1 LENTELNITEVI
13 SGVINSLL
21 ESLFNSIDSNL
32 FTILDDITFLNTDIL
47 KTDSFEKILGTSS
60 VSGILLVANSLLIG
74 FILYYSLKLLLSN
87 FTYID
92 MERPYQFIFK
102 LILCTIFMN
111 FSFFLCEQFIN
122 LIWLVSSS
130 IRNIGENLF
139 NTNICFYE
147 LIEVM
152 NQNLITDF
160 SFNIFSL
167 DGLIKTILSVGLLN
181 LVFTYSLRY
190 IMIKV
195 FILLLPFSI
204 LSLSSNS
211 TAWIFKVW
219 IRSFFSLLFIQVFI
233 AIILLIIF
241 SINLH
246 SSDLLSKI
254 ISVGSIYALIKG
266 NSYVRELFGGI
277 STDVQ
282 INLNS
287 MKSMMR

>member
-1 LENTELNITEVI
+1 MENTELNITEVI